1 MLAWHVATAVLGVR
15 YVFRDPRMD
24 LRFVILGALLP
35 DLIDKPVG
43 TILFAGTFETSRI
56 YGHTLLFPLVI
67 LTVVMLI
74 TDRGASARKSWLG
87 VPIGVLIH
95 LIVDGVWLD
104 PVTFWWPLFGW
115 EFPPLRADYWSGL
128 VAELLS
134 SPLLW
139 IQEAA
144 GVAYLVYLWRKAGLG
159 REGRWRAFLRTGRLE
174 PIEATGR

>member
-24 LRFVILGALLP
+24 LRFVVLGAILP
-35 DLIDKPVG
+35 DLIDKPLG
-43 TILFAGTFETSRI
+43 TILFAQSFRSSRI
-56 YGHTLLFPLVI
+56 YGHTLVFALVI
-67 LTVVMLI
+67 LTLVMLI
-74 TDRGASARKSWLG
+74 TARGTAARRSWLG
-87 VPIGVLIH
+87 VAIGVLIH

-115 EFPPLRADYWSGL
+115 QFPPGTDDYWARL
-128 VAELLS
+128 MADLLS

-139 IQEAA
+139 IQEAV

-159 REGRWRAFLRTGRLE
+159 REGRWRDFLRTGRLE
-174 PIEATGR
+174 PIETRGR